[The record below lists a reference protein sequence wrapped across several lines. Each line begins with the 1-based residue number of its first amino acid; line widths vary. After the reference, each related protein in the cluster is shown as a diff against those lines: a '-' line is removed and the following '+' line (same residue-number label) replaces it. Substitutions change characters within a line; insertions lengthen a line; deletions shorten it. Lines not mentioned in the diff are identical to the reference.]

1 MSTCAK
7 VSPAVSQ
14 PFSFTAAV
22 LVIYFFPMLHHNL
35 RPKLNGGWT
44 VPIAAAR
51 RGTTGELKMFK
62 RITLPVL
69 FLIILTAAPAGAVDA
84 DSVIGFWNTPDNDA
98 LFKIY
103 RCESAY
109 CGKIS
114 SLEEPNY
121 PPTDEQMP
129 GRPKVDRYNPNP
141 ALRNRTLVGLPL
153 ISGFQY
159 QGDNLWKGMIYNPE
173 DGRTYRCNFSMAGE
187 NLLKV
192 RGYIGIPL
200 LGGTQVWTRWK

>member
-1 MSTCAK
+1 MSG
-7 VSPAVSQ
+7 
-14 PFSFTAAV
+14 
-22 LVIYFFPMLHHNL
+22 
-35 RPKLNGGWT
+35 R
-44 VPIAAAR
+44 IA
-51 RGTTGELKMFK
+51 LF
-62 RITLPVL
+62 VL
-69 FLIILTAAPAGAVDA
+69 FLIMLTAAPAGAVDA
-84 DSVIGFWNTPDNDA
+84 DSIIGFWNTQDNDA
-98 LFKIY
+98 LFEIY
-103 RCESAY
+103 RCGSLY

-129 GRPKVDRYNPNP
+129 GRPKLDRYNPNP
-141 ALRNRTLVGLPL
+141 ALRNRTLVGLSL

-173 DGRTYRCNFSMAGE
+173 DGRTYRCNFLMAGE

-200 LGGTQVWTRWK
+200 LGGTQVWTRRK